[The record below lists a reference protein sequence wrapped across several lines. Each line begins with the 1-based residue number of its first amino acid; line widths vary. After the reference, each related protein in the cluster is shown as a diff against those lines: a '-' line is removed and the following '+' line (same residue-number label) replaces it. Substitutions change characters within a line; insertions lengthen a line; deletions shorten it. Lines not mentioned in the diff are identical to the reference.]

1 MGFISYSLKY
11 YIDEL
16 EKIESIPA
24 NTETVYRAKQL
35 LKMLDDLLDEGYTEL
50 NDALESTYQGVS
62 RLRKYL
68 YANNA
73 DPFSVY
79 RKSIL
84 ESKVAYEREETELI
98 YAINELVIG
107 ATENKITSENPFLT
121 NIICFC
127 NWVGYEEDTAYIFL
141 FRDTLLP
148 YIHYQAKN
156 RTRIYPWLLGRK
168 TLEAI
173 AGKECIDDE
182 IRASI
187 ITALEI
193 YKCEDYNDFC
203 KFVLQDMRNTLKNYP
218 KIKKCFV
225 DLLSEIKE
233 KHIIVVESGCSGT
246 FPLLLKSLDDRV
258 DFRMYTTYPYL
269 LNIYGDRIYSNK
281 YEENRLFETLCS
293 QDSYFQFSSLKD
305 NSFYVTKC
313 LNEEIKKKAFA
324 EVKFVISGGKY
335 GIQPH

>member
-1 MGFISYSLKY
+1 MGFISYSLNY

-16 EKIESIPA
+16 QKIESLSA
-24 NTETVYRAKQL
+24 NTETVYHAKQL

-50 NDALESTYQGVS
+50 NEALESTCQGVS

-68 YANNA
+68 YDNNA
-73 DPFSVY
+73 EPFSVY
-79 RKSIL
+79 KRSISKS
-84 ESKVAYEREETELI
+84 EAAYDREETELI
-98 YAINELVIG
+98 YAINELVAG
-107 ATENKITSENPFLT
+107 ATENKATTENPFLR

-127 NWVGYEEDTAYIFL
+127 NWVGYEKDTAYVFL
-141 FRDTLLP
+141 LRDTLLP
-148 YIHYQAKN
+148 YIYYQAKN

-187 ITALEI
+187 IKALEVG
-193 YKCEDYNDFC
+193 KCKDYNSFC
-203 KFVLQDMRNTLKNYP
+203 NFVLQDIRNTLRNYP
-218 KIKKCFV
+218 KIEKCFV

-246 FPLLLKSLDDRV
+246 FPMMLKSLDDRV
-258 DFRMYTTYPYL
+258 DLRMYTTYPYL
-269 LNIYGDRIYSNK
+269 LNIYGDRIYSKK

-293 QDSYFQFSSLKD
+293 QDSYFQFSSLRD

-313 LNEEIKKKAFA
+313 LNEEIKKNAFA
-324 EVKFVISGGKY
+324 EAKSVICGG
-335 GIQPH
+335 

>member
-1 MGFISYSLKY
+1 MGFISYSLNY
-11 YIDEL
+11 YMDEL
-16 EKIESIPA
+16 QKIEASSA
-24 NTETVYRAKQL
+24 NTEKIYHAKQL

-50 NDALESTYQGVS
+50 NEALESTCQGVS

-68 YANNA
+68 YDNNA
-73 DPFSVY
+73 EPFPVY
-79 RKSIL
+79 KKSI
-84 ESKVAYEREETELI
+84 SKSEAVYDREETELI
-98 YAINELVIG
+98 YAINELVAG
-107 ATENKITSENPFLT
+107 ATENKTATEKPFLR

-127 NWVGYEEDTAYIFL
+127 NWVGYEKDTAYVFL
-141 FRDTLLP
+141 LRDTLLP
-148 YIHYQAKN
+148 YIYYQANN

-187 ITALEI
+187 IKALEVG
-193 YKCEDYNDFC
+193 KCKDYNSFC
-203 KFVLQDMRNTLKNYP
+203 NFVLQDIRNTLRNYP
-218 KIKKCFV
+218 KIEKCFV

-246 FPLLLKSLDDRV
+246 FPMMLKSLDDRV
-258 DFRMYTTYPYL
+258 DLRMYTTYPYL
-269 LNIYGDRIYSNK
+269 LNIYGDRIYSKK

-293 QDSYFQFSSLKD
+293 QDSYFQFSSLRD

-313 LNEEIKKKAFA
+313 LNEEIKKNAFA
-324 EVKFVISGGKY
+324 EAKSVICGG
-335 GIQPH
+335 

>member
-1 MGFISYSLKY
+1 MGFISYSLNY

-16 EKIESIPA
+16 QKIESISA
-24 NTETVYRAKQL
+24 NAETVYRAKQL

-50 NDALESTYQGVS
+50 NEALESTCQGVS
-62 RLRKYL
+62 RLRKFL
-68 YANNA
+68 YDNNA
-73 DPFSVY
+73 EPFSTLK
-79 RKSIL
+79 KSVS
-84 ESKVAYEREETELI
+84 ESEMVYEREETELI
-98 YAINELVIG
+98 YAINELVTG
-107 ATENKITSENPFLT
+107 ATKNKTTTENPFLASI
-121 NIICFC
+121 NCFC
-127 NWVGYEEDTAYIFL
+127 NWIGYEEDTAYIFL
-141 FRDTLLP
+141 LRDTLLP

-187 ITALEI
+187 INALEI
-193 YKCEDYNDFC
+193 GDCEDYNGFC
-203 KFVLQDMRNTLKNYP
+203 RFVLKDIRNTLINYP
-218 KIKKCFV
+218 KIEKCFV

-233 KHIIVVESGCSGT
+233 NHIVVVESGCSGT
-246 FPLLLKSLDDRV
+246 FPMMLKSLDDRV

-269 LNIYGDRIYSNK
+269 LNIYGDRIYSKK

-293 QDSYFQFSSLKD
+293 QDSYFQFSSLRD

-313 LNEEIKKKAFA
+313 LNEEIKKNAFA
-324 EVKFVISGGKY
+324 ETKSVICGG
-335 GIQPH
+335 